1 MIVPSTCAACG
12 KAGKFIEF
20 KAEPCTPGAARSIS
34 EGEDERGTFV
44 REGERRYGFRCLACK
59 DIVPEL
65 VAQDGRKHYWS
76 EGKHLEA

>member
-1 MIVPSTCAACG
+1 MPAMIVPSTCAACG

-20 KAEPCTPGAARSIS
+20 KAEPCTPGA
-34 EGEDERGTFV
+34 
-44 REGERRYGFRCLACK
+44 EGERRYGFRCLACK